1 MHRNPLQQNSPSRL
15 QHAPSR
21 LRNRILT
28 ASALTMTLA
37 LGIGSLTNS
46 FGITGHWW
54 TDANAAAAQA
64 GHYYMA
70 NGAGSAGNA
79 GNAGNANGANGA
91 NGANSA
97 GASTTT
103 TPTSDADADRIA
115 GSSGYYGYP
124 MVALGDSTM
133 SLAPTTRRPNPFGS
147 CHHYAGAWPQQVS
160 QKLHLPLADLSCSGE
175 VTASYWKKN
184 LGPYLGPRTQL
195 VVISYGSND
204 MRVVAQLATY
214 NAHLGTGKKVQGRSR
229 KDVEQ
234 SLITILKDVRKR
246 APNALSLTV
255 GYLPLVQE
263 KHCVNLPNMTPFE
276 NTRVRHLRE
285 AADQALTT
293 ASKTVARMSEQQW
306 KDNGVEVVSA
316 GISNVPF
323 RQVHGHDLCA
333 MGHKRFI
340 LNREKTGV
348 RYHYTEPGLSYIADH
363 VAWKYLSE
371 QLQWSRQMVYLG
383 R

>member
-1 MHRNPLQQNSPSRL
+1 M
-15 QHAPSR
+15 
-21 LRNRILT
+21 
-28 ASALTMTLA
+28 
-37 LGIGSLTNS
+37 
-46 FGITGHWW
+46 
-54 TDANAAAAQA
+54 
-64 GHYYMA
+64 
-70 NGAGSAGNA
+70 
-79 GNAGNANGANGA
+79 
-91 NGANSA
+91 
-97 GASTTT
+97 
-103 TPTSDADADRIA
+103 
-115 GSSGYYGYP
+115 
-124 MVALGDSTM
+124 
-133 SLAPTTRRPNPFGS
+133 
-147 CHHYAGAWPQQVS
+147 
-160 QKLHLPLADLSCSGE
+160 
-175 VTASYWKKN
+175 
-184 LGPYLGPRTQL
+184 
-195 VVISYGSND
+195 VISYGSND

-246 APNALSLTV
+246 APNALILTV

>member
-1 MHRNPLQQNSPSRL
+1 MQRKPLSHTQRVG
-15 QHAPSR
+15 
-21 LRNRILT
+21 IT
-28 ASALTMTLA
+28 ASTLA
-37 LGIGSLTNS
+37 LTAILAISQVATGGLFTTPATDSDYRTTPQTNALQLS
-46 FGITGHWW
+46 HNPHAHTPTHSTHTHTHVTGHRPAKKHLHGL
-54 TDANAAAAQA
+54 TKTQLAEIGKKIGLN
-64 GHYYMA
+64 
-70 NGAGSAGNA
+70 
-79 GNAGNANGANGA
+79 
-91 NGANSA
+91 
-97 GASTTT
+97 
-103 TPTSDADADRIA
+103 TPNL
-115 GSSGYYGYP
+115 YPQGYP
-124 MVALGDSTM
+124 MVSIGDSTM

-246 APNALSLTV
+246 APNALILTV

>member
-133 SLAPTTRRPNPFGS
+133 SL
-147 CHHYAGAWPQQVS
+147 
-160 QKLHLPLADLSCSGE
+160 
-175 VTASYWKKN
+175 
-184 LGPYLGPRTQL
+184 
-195 VVISYGSND
+195 
-204 MRVVAQLATY
+204 
-214 NAHLGTGKKVQGRSR
+214 
-229 KDVEQ
+229 
-234 SLITILKDVRKR
+234 SLIHI
-246 APNALSLTV
+246 
-255 GYLPLVQE
+255 
-263 KHCVNLPNMTPFE
+263 
-276 NTRVRHLRE
+276 
-285 AADQALTT
+285 
-293 ASKTVARMSEQQW
+293 
-306 KDNGVEVVSA
+306 
-316 GISNVPF
+316 
-323 RQVHGHDLCA
+323 
-333 MGHKRFI
+333 
-340 LNREKTGV
+340 
-348 RYHYTEPGLSYIADH
+348 
-363 VAWKYLSE
+363 
-371 QLQWSRQMVYLG
+371 
-383 R
+383 

>member
-1 MHRNPLQQNSPSRL
+1 
-15 QHAPSR
+15 
-21 LRNRILT
+21 
-28 ASALTMTLA
+28 
-37 LGIGSLTNS
+37 
-46 FGITGHWW
+46 
-54 TDANAAAAQA
+54 
-64 GHYYMA
+64 
-70 NGAGSAGNA
+70 
-79 GNAGNANGANGA
+79 
-91 NGANSA
+91 
-97 GASTTT
+97 
-103 TPTSDADADRIA
+103 
-115 GSSGYYGYP
+115 
-124 MVALGDSTM
+124 
-133 SLAPTTRRPNPFGS
+133 
-147 CHHYAGAWPQQVS
+147 
-160 QKLHLPLADLSCSGE
+160 
-175 VTASYWKKN
+175 
-184 LGPYLGPRTQL
+184 
-195 VVISYGSND
+195 

-246 APNALSLTV
+246 APNALILTV

-348 RYHYTEPGLSYIADH
+348 RYHYTTAGLHFVAQAVEHRYITDNPI
-363 VAWKYLSE
+363 WTKTNKP
-371 QLQWSRQMVYLG
+371 RKK
-383 R
+383 